1 MNYQNLIIQLD
12 ATILGALKQMDANK
26 RKLLL
31 VFNKDKFNSLLSIG
45 DIQRAIIRNYALDA
59 PVKNILRKEIKIAF
73 EDEDINDIKARM
85 LQYRTE
91 CMPLVDR
98 NGTLKNVLFW
108 DDVFGSDLKRKDSKL
123 DIPVVIMA
131 GGQGT
136 RLQPITNV
144 LPKPLIPL
152 GRKTIIE
159 EIIDNFTQVG
169 CTCFYISVNYKA
181 EMIKHYFSS
190 LEHSYSIDFFQE
202 DQPLG
207 TAGSLYL
214 LKNKIH
220 STFFVSN
227 CDIIIDQDP
236 EDIYRF
242 HIENKNALTIV
253 SALKHYKIPYGTLT
267 SSDGRLLASIDEK
280 PELTFQINSGLYILE
295 PEILQLIPEKKFYH
309 ITDLINDLLNTEKRV
324 GVFPVSEGAWRDI
337 GDWKMYLKN
346 VGKEL

>member
-12 ATILGALKQMDANK
+12 TTVLEALKQMDANK

-31 VFNKDKFNSLLSIG
+31 VFDKEQFSSLLSIG
-45 DIQRAIIRNYALDA
+45 DIQRGIIRNFPLDA
-59 PVKNILRKEIKIAF
+59 KVRDILRKEIKISF
-73 EDEDINDIKARM
+73 DDEEINDIKARM
-85 LQYRTE
+85 LQHRTE
-91 CMPLVDR
+91 CMPVVDR
-98 NGTLKNVLFW
+98 KGTLKNVLFW
-108 DDVFGSDLKRKDSKL
+108 EDVFGSDLKRKESKL

-136 RLQPITNV
+136 RLKPITNI

-152 GRKTIIE
+152 GNKTIIE
-159 EIIDNFTQVG
+159 EIIDNFTQAG
-169 CTCFYISVNYKA
+169 CNHFYISVNYKA
-181 EMIKHYFSS
+181 DMIKHYFSS
-190 LEHSYSIDFFQE
+190 LDHPYSLDYFQE

-242 HIENKNALTIV
+242 HMENQNTLTIV
-253 SALKHYKIPYGTLT
+253 AAMKHYKIPYGTIT

-295 PEILQLIPEKKFYH
+295 PEILQQIPENKFCH
-309 ITDLINDLLNTEKRV
+309 ITDLINDLLKTGKRI

-337 GDWKMYLKN
+337 GDWEMYLKN
-346 VGKEL
+346 VVT